1 MNNST
6 PKVSDTVQNRIDES
20 LGDDREFCA
29 AEGRF
34 YAVTAKLEKLDP
46 KLFAELDAAW
56 VDVFKA
62 TQRGAFVAGWRCG
75 RDPELL
81 VFAQEGDE

>member
-1 MNNST
+1 MHNST
-6 PKVSDTVQNRIDES
+6 SKVSDTVQNRIDQV
-20 LGDDREFCA
+20 LGNDSEFCA

-34 YAVTAKLEKLDP
+34 YDATAKLEQLD
-46 KLFAELDAAW
+46 KALFAELDAAW